1 MQVIEDITLD
11 DGRRYR
17 IVDDLPNHG
26 GFFSVERAD
35 VRGGCTLWRRV
46 SPCFGDAARAREA
59 LEKLAAQTI
68 TATATI

>member
-1 MQVIEDITLD
+1 MKVIEDITLD

-17 IVDDLPNHG
+17 IVDDLPADG
-26 GFFSVERAD
+26 GYFSVERAD
-35 VRGGCTLWRRV
+35 VRNGCTLWRRV